1 MRASISVCWNA
12 WPMCSVPVTLG
23 GGSWMQYAGFLSSCW
38 RKYPAASHR
47 WYQACS
53 MAAGLKLLSSTSALL
68 LAAQRLGHGRGH
80 GFAHDLHHADRELGA
95 DPVQRARRRPV
106 DFRPEALEQAALQL
120 IGERIQG
127 IFVHVRRRRRRSGR
141 GGRRLCSQVLHD
153 LGEDRDVAVGG
164 LGGAHSASFARSW
177 LVIL

>member
-1 MRASISVCWNA
+1 MSASMSVCWNA

-23 GGSWMQYAGFLSSCW
+23 GGSWMQYAGFFCSWW

-53 MAAGLKLLSSTSALL
+53 MAAGLKLLSSTSVLF
-68 LAAQRLGHGRGH
+68 LAAQRLCHGRGD
-80 GFAHDLHHADRELGA
+80 GFAHDLHDADRELGA

-106 DFRPEALEQAALQL
+106 DLRPEALEQRALQL
-120 IGERIQG
+120 IGERIEG
-127 IFVHVRRRRRRSGR
+127 AFVDLGGGCCRSRRRGR
-141 GGRRLCSQVLHD
+141 LYRHVLDD
-153 LGEDRDVAVGG
+153 LRKDRDVCIGG

>member
-1 MRASISVCWNA
+1 MSASMSVCWNA

-23 GGSWMQYAGFLSSCW
+23 GGSWMQYAGFFCSWW

-53 MAAGLKLLSSTSALL
+53 MAAGLKLLSSTSVLF

-80 GFAHDLHHADRELGA
+80 GFAHNLHDADRELGA
-95 DPVQRARRRPV
+95 DPVQRARRCPV
-106 DFRPEALEQAALQL
+106 DFRPEALEQRTLQL

-127 IFVHVRRRRRRSGR
+127 VLVHVGCGRRR
-141 GGRRLCSQVLHD
+141 GGRRGGLERQVLDD
-153 LGEDRDVAVGG
+153 LCEDRDVGVDGI
-164 LGGAHSASFARSW
+164 GGAHSASFARSW